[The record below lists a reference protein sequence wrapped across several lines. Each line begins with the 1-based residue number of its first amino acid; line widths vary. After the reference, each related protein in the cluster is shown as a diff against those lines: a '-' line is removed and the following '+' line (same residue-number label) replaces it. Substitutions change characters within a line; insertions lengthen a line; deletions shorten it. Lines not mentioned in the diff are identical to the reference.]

1 MNQLRVDEIKTDRDV
16 DTVEPIPGLTP
27 TYKMPIVVLEDGTL
41 IDGLRRLAAAKAAGL
56 EYVPVAVVS
65 DFAKAA
71 EVLAKAHEGRPCS
84 PRRAWEIMSALEP
97 MAKAWAYE
105 RRAYNARLMR
115 EGKRGKGA
123 HRGVGTRTLLRKSAG
138 LTYDQLSESIRF
150 IYRKAEQGDPR
161 AMELVAR
168 IDRGD
173 MTPGLARET
182 YNGTI
187 RLSGDIRERAEQ
199 KTLLETGP
207 QRLASVM
214 QSLVRLGS
222 PVQLKPEEIAKAIES
237 LHSSRTQLTML
248 INRLRKELPS
258 E

>member
-1 MNQLRVDEIKTDRDV
+1 MKQLRVDEIKTDRDV

-56 EYVPVAVVS
+56 EYVPVIVVS
-65 DFAKAA
+65 DFAKAT
-71 EVLAKAHEGRPCS
+71 EVLIKAHDGRPCA

-97 MAKAWAYE
+97 MAKSWAYE
-105 RRAYNARLMR
+105 QRAHNARLMR
-115 EGKRGKGA
+115 QGKRGKGA
-123 HRGVGTRTLLRKSAG
+123 HREVGTRTLLRKSAG
-138 LTYDQLSESIRF
+138 LSYDQLGENIRF
-150 IYRKAEQGDPR
+150 IFRKAEQGDPR
-161 AMELVAR
+161 AIELVTR
-168 IDRGD
+168 IDHGT
-173 MTPGLARET
+173 MTPGLAVST
-182 YNGTI
+182 YTGAV
-187 RLSGDIRERAEQ
+187 RLAGDIRERPEQ

-214 QSLVRLGS
+214 QSLTRLGS
-222 PVQLKPEEIAKAIES
+222 PVKLAPEDIAKAIES
-237 LHSSRTQLTML
+237 LHTSRTQLTML